1 MPIFRLSPGRRGV
14 EGYVEG
20 LSRGSRVEG
29 SRGFE
34 GDQMIR
40 SFEGCRGVG
49 RGVEVSRG
57 RGYIEP
63 LDICSVEPDVER
75 SRGGRRG
82 VTQWVIKC

>member
-1 MPIFRLSPGRRGV
+1 
-14 EGYVEG
+14 
-20 LSRGSRVEG
+20 
-29 SRGFE
+29 
-34 GDQMIR
+34 MIR